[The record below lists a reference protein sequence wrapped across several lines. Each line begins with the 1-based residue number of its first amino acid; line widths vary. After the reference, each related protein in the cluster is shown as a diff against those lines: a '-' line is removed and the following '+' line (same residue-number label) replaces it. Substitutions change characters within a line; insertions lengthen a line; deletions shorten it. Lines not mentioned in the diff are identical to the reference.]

1 MTCVYWVYL
10 WTTLLVYVV
19 GKSKSQTNLLMEEHL
34 KSFFIVLGRL
44 LSLIKSLWVHHCV
57 KYVAGSM
64 WLPQFLFFQSFDYS
78 LARKCQICEKLS
90 RESIYLITFWLAQL
104 LLDLSLEFFSFVY
117 LPMFSLASH
126 VVVCKDRRRYKVDG
140 LECRFLAVRHNVK
153 TWKLCGA
160 AIVQWIRLYL
170 PSCGSHTIHT
180 MDAFSPL

>member
-140 LECRFLAVRHNVK
+140 LECRFLAVRHSVK